1 MPQFTEQ
8 AAQAEY
14 DMLIES
20 GMDSGDAHENVERRR
35 LNGEFIPKEERTRPR
50 IFGIIGS
57 DDQKRIARLAHV
69 KDMAENDP
77 DKFDKYKRQA
87 DAAGV
92 SITGKDY
99 ISGLAAYPGD
109 PDAWVKDD
117 SDIKTIAKKKGF
129 HVGKDDGMV
138 KVTVP
143 IDQRIQSNRQL
154 LEKPRY
160 TKPTVKHRRPIERLR
175 KMK

>member
-1 MPQFTEQ
+1 MQRFVEP

-14 DMLIES
+14 EALVAN
-20 GMDSGDAHENVERRR
+20 GMSHDEAHGEVELRRIR
-35 LNGEFIPKEERTRPR
+35 GEFTPREWRTKPR
-50 IFGIIGS
+50 IFGIVGS

-92 SITGKDY
+92 SIAGKSY
-99 ISGLAAYPGD
+99 VSGLAAYPGD

-117 SDIKTIAKKKGF
+117 SDIKAIARQKGF
-129 HVGKDDGMV
+129 VTSKDDGLL

-143 IDQRIQSNRQL
+143 IDRSKQSNRQL
-154 LEKPRY
+154 LEKPRN
-160 TKPTVKHRRPIERLR
+160 TKPVVKHRRQIERFR

>member
-1 MPQFTEQ
+1 MQRFVEP

-14 DMLIES
+14 EALVAS
-20 GMDSGDAHENVERRR
+20 GMSQDEAHGEIELRRIR
-35 LNGEFIPKEERTRPR
+35 GEFTPKEWQTKPR
-50 IFGIIGS
+50 IFSIVGS

-87 DAAGV
+87 DAAGI
-92 SITGKDY
+92 SIAGKSY
-99 ISGLAAYPGD
+99 VSGLAAYPGD

-117 SDIKTIAKKKGF
+117 SDIKALARQKGF
-129 HVGKDDGMV
+129 MTSKDDGLL

-143 IDQRIQSNRQL
+143 MDRSKQSNRQL
-154 LEKPRY
+154 LEKPRN
-160 TKPTVKHRRPIERLR
+160 TKPTVKKRRQIERFS